1 MPKTLRNKWDKCLT
15 YEKLMEAHNLSK
27 RSKGHRKE
35 IILFNLKKE
44 EYIMNLLEELKSNTY
59 KPSMYTSFYVYEP
72 KLRKIEKAKYLDRI
86 VNRWLVDNF
95 IKPVYIPKFINN
107 TYACIEGR
115 GMHKACLDMQKMMK
129 HCKKIW
135 GNYYILKMDV
145 KKFFNSINKEILLNI
160 LRRNIKDGKGLELI
174 IKILYIQEK
183 EVGIEIGNYSS
194 QMFRKYIFE

>member
-1 MPKTLRNKWDKCLT
+1 MPKTLRNKWDKSLT
-15 YEKLMEAHNLSK
+15 YEKLMKAHNLSK

-72 KLRKIEKAKYLDRI
+72 KLRKIEKAKYIDRI

-145 KKFFNSINKEILLNI
+145 KKFFNSINKKILLNI
-160 LRRNIKDGKGLELI
+160 LQRNIKDGKVLELI

-194 QMFRKYIFE
+194 QMFRKYIFK

>member
-1 MPKTLRNKWDKCLT
+1 
-15 YEKLMEAHNLSK
+15 MEAHNISK